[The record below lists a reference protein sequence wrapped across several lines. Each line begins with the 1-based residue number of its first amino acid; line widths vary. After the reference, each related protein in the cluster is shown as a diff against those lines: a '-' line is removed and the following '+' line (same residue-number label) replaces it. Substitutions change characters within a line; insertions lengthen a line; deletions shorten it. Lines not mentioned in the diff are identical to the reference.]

1 MRNIEIKAILRD
13 ADSVKI
19 NAKKLSGCE
28 PTVLKQVDTFYF
40 VPNGY
45 LKLRVLSDNYGE
57 LIHYQR
63 PKDEGPKLSNY
74 TKISFTDKSAL
85 EAIDKILTDANGRVG
100 VVEKTRLLYLVG
112 QSRIHID
119 NVLNLGNYMEIEVVL
134 EDHQDT
140 KVGEEIANDLMSKL
154 GINKDDL
161 LANAYIDMLLQ
172 KP

>member
-45 LKLRVLSDNYGE
+45 LKLRVLS
-57 LIHYQR
+57 R